1 MRHER
6 SPTLFIG
13 NDRKYILGVTAMA
26 QQIASKQRCPRCGK
40 NTIITDMEVAE
51 LICGRCGYVVS
62 ERLEN
67 SGPEW
72 RSFLDDKTNKARTG
86 AGTSLTMHDYGLATV
101 INPINRD
108 SVGKPL
114 SYSMKKTLKRLRIW
128 DNRSPVNYSG
138 EKNLIS
144 AFIELGKMKDK
155 LALSD
160 AVIEKAAYI
169 YRKALD
175 KKLVRG
181 RSITSVIAASLYA
194 ACRDTE
200 TPRTLNDITAAINI
214 KRKDLALSYRRLVKE
229 LGLKMPVV
237 DSVQC
242 IARIASKAG
251 LSEKTKRY
259 AVKILKKAKQNEISA
274 GKDPMGIAASA
285 LYISAL
291 RMGMNCSQRIIAQA
305 AGVTEVTVRN
315 RCQGLKLLDI

>member
-1 MRHER
+1 
-6 SPTLFIG
+6 
-13 NDRKYILGVTAMA
+13 
-26 QQIASKQRCPRCGK
+26 
-40 NTIITDMEVAE
+40 METGE

-67 SGPEW
+67 LGPEW
-72 RSFLDDKTNKARTG
+72 RFFPDDRISRERTG
-86 AGTSLTMHDYGLATV
+86 VGTSLAIHDKGLSTV
-101 INPINRD
+101 INPTNRD
-108 SVGKPL
+108 ATGKPL
-114 SYSMKKTLKRLRIW
+114 SSSMKMTLRRLRTW
-128 DNRSPVNYSG
+128 NSRSQNDRIDRNFRQAFG
-138 EKNLIS
+138 ELS
-144 AFIELGKMKDK
+144 RLKDK
-155 LALSD
+155 LTISD

-169 YRKALD
+169 YRKALE

-181 RSITSVIAASLYA
+181 RSIPAMIGAALFA

-200 TPRTLNDITAAINI
+200 TPRTLNDITAVINI
-214 KRKDLALSYRRLVKE
+214 KRKDLTRCYRVLVKE

-274 GKDPMGIAASA
+274 GKDPMGMAASA

-291 RMGMNCSQRIIAQA
+291 RMGMNCSQKIIAQA
-305 AGVTEVTVRN
+305 AGVTEVTLRN
-315 RCQGLKLLDI
+315 RCKGLKLLDA

>member
-1 MRHER
+1 
-6 SPTLFIG
+6 
-13 NDRKYILGVTAMA
+13 MA
-26 QQIASKQRCPRCGK
+26 QQITSKQRCPRCGK
-40 NTIITDMEVAE
+40 NTIITDMEIAE

-62 ERLEN
+62 ERLED

-72 RSFLDDKTNKARTG
+72 RSFTDDKTNKARTG

-108 SVGKPL
+108 SIGKPL
-114 SYSMKKTLKRLRIW
+114 PYSMKKTFKRLRVW
-128 DNRSPVNYSG
+128 DSRSQVHDSVDRNMRR
-138 EKNLIS
+138 
-144 AFIELGKMKDK
+144 AFMELGKMKDK

-160 AVIEKAAYI
+160 TVIEKAAYI

-181 RSITSVIAASLYA
+181 RSVTALIAASLYA

-214 KRKDLALSYRRLVKE
+214 KRKDLALSYRMLIKE
-229 LGLKMPVV
+229 LDLKIPVV

-274 GKDPMGIAASA
+274 GKDPMGMAASA
-285 LYISAL
+285 LYISTL
-291 RMGMNCSQRIIAQA
+291 RMGMNISQKVIAHA
-305 AGVTEVTVRN
+305 AGVTEVTLRN
-315 RCQGLKLLDI
+315 RCKGLKLLDV